1 MSNGLAG
8 GDMAGNVGGDFVRV
22 PRFLFEDSPQLAKKV
37 ADFEELQ
44 RKAQE
49 AAAVIGDVSEIAS
62 IKEQAKQARDEADT
76 ALAEALEKGNS
87 IVEEA
92 KSQAQLI
99 VEKST
104 QEAGKLT
111 TEAQNLHASAAENS
125 EAAKSA
131 VAAVESDKRANE
143 ARAGELDGQKASLQQ
158 KADALASREQELKGE
173 FEKLAEVRGLIDN
186 VLA

>member
-1 MSNGLAG
+1 
-8 GDMAGNVGGDFVRV
+8 MAGHAGGDFVRV

-49 AAAVIGDVSEIAS
+49 AAATIGAVEEIGS

-76 ALAEALEKGNS
+76 ALAEALEKS
-87 IVEEA
+87 DAIVAEA
-92 KSQAQLI
+92 KGQAQLI
-99 VEKST
+99 VDKST
-104 QEAGKLT
+104 QDAYKLT

-125 EAAKSA
+125 ETAKGA
-131 VAAVESDKRANE
+131 IAAVESDKRANE

-158 KADALASREQELKGE
+158 QADALASREQELKGE

>member
-8 GDMAGNVGGDFVRV
+8 GDMAGHAGGDFVRV

-49 AAAVIGDVSEIAS
+49 AAATIGDVGEISS
-62 IKEQAKQARDEADT
+62 IKEQAKQARAEADT
-76 ALAEALEKGNS
+76 ALAEALEKS
-87 IVEEA
+87 EAIVEEA

-104 QEAGKLT
+104 QEAGALT
-111 TEAQNLHASAAENS
+111 TEAQNLHAAAAENS
-125 EAAKSA
+125 AAANSA

-158 KADALASREQELKGE
+158 QADALASREQELKGE

>member
-1 MSNGLAG
+1 
-8 GDMAGNVGGDFVRV
+8 MAGNVGGDFVRV

-49 AAAVIGDVSEIAS
+49 AAATIGAVEEIGI

-76 ALAEALEKGNS
+76 ALAEALEKS
-87 IVEEA
+87 EALVAEA
-92 KSQAQLI
+92 KNQAQLI

-104 QEAGKLT
+104 QDAGKLT
-111 TEAQNLHASAAENS
+111 VEAQNLHAAAAENS
-125 EAAKSA
+125 EVAKGA
-131 VAAVESDKRANE
+131 IAAVESDKRANE